1 MAKFLYLYFGG
12 KQPESPE
19 AGKKVMEAW
28 MAWFGQVGSKIVDR
42 GAPIGPR
49 KSIGGGAAS
58 SAGGYS
64 IVDAGSLDEAI
75 DEVSSAPRQWRFH
88 RSLRDR
94 LNVVARG
101 KLIQRGPI
109 SVYTYN
115 CLDARVEED
124 PAS

>member
-12 KQPESPE
+12 KQPKGPE
-19 AGKKVMEAW
+19 EGKKVMEAW
-28 MAWFGQVGSKIVDR
+28 MAWFGQAGSKIVDR

-75 DEVSSAPRQWRFH
+75 ALTKGHPHLASGGSIEVCETVSM
-88 RSLRDR
+88 
-94 LNVVARG
+94 
-101 KLIQRGPI
+101 
-109 SVYTYN
+109 
-115 CLDARVEED
+115 
-124 PAS
+124 